1 VQDGAPATSLTL
13 HSSSPTAVQLPTEG
27 YSSLKNLTTRLLL
40 VIIALAIG
48 SAIAVWKL
56 PMRKGLDIQG
66 GMRVVLR
73 AQTEKLPKGVT
84 WDDSKLEVVTDVL
97 RRRVDSL
104 GVSEPQIYPVLG
116 QARIVVELPGV
127 KNKEQALDIIK
138 STAKLDFRY
147 VPQLDNNTW
156 TTRPTTGP
164 GGDRGEFEDVIN
176 TATGKPVS
184 YEQIEAQTQLIL
196 DGAQLKPNSY
206 VDIPQGKPVIH
217 FEFQDQA
224 KNTFEDFTR
233 GHIGKRLAVF
243 LDNKLITAPNIN
255 DVIPG
260 IGIIEGSFTAESAKT
275 LANQLNA
282 GALPVPLEQLQ
293 LTNVEATLGAQAVR
307 QTFVAGMVG
316 LGLVMVFMLFWYRV
330 PGLLA
335 DLALLLYALFSLA
348 VFKGGLQFLGV
359 PPVTLTIP
367 GIAGFIL
374 SIGMAVDANILI
386 FERMKEERNS
396 GKTLRASIEAGFKR
410 AITAI
415 VDSNVCT
422 LITCGILWWFGTGQ
436 VRGFALTLAIGV
448 VISLFTAVTVS
459 RTFLLLFANS
469 TTGQND
475 NLYGLHGGFHP
486 KLGVTKR
493 MGMWFGISGLII
505 VPGLIAIA
513 MGGIKPSIE
522 FTGGTEI
529 SAQFDRPVTSA
540 QIASALASVGHKE
553 SRILLAEGNRAYITT
568 KSLDTAEKAR
578 VESALTPIGGHA
590 DGDSSVSGTISKEL
604 TRNAILA
611 VLYAS
616 GMIILYLAIRFSI
629 PNFVEGLKFGT
640 CAVVALLHDV
650 LVLLGLFA
658 VFGYLFNWQVDSLF
672 VTAMLTV
679 IGFSVHDTIIIFD
692 RMRENLQH
700 RQRGETFAEV
710 ADRSIEQTF
719 ARSVYTSFT
728 VVLTLLA
735 LLLFGG
741 PTVKL
746 FVAALLIGIIS
757 GTYSSIFNAT
767 PLLVLWRRLSGGDTL
782 AAAPATAGPGTTRVS
797 PRPQARR
804 VDPSSRPRPAATPRV
819 TTPVAETSANGIG
832 IDNDLAD
839 TLEASGGSAAGRLQ
853 PRKKKRRQ

>member
-1 VQDGAPATSLTL
+1 M
-13 HSSSPTAVQLPTEG
+13 
-27 YSSLKNLTTRLLL
+27 
-40 VIIALAIG
+40 IIALAVG
-48 SAIAVWKL
+48 SAFAVWKL

-147 VPQLDNNTW
+147 VPQLDNGTW
-156 TTRPTTGP
+156 SERPTTGP
-164 GGDRGEFEDVIN
+164 NGERGEFEEVIN
-176 TATGKPVS
+176 NATGKPVT

-217 FEFQDQA
+217 FEFQDAA

-243 LDNKLITAPNIN
+243 LDNKLITAPTIN

-260 IGIIEGSFTAESAKT
+260 IGIIEGNFTAESAKT

-293 LTNVEATLGAQAVR
+293 LTNVEATLGNQAVR
-307 QTFVAGMVG
+307 QTFVAGLVG

-335 DLALLLYALFSLA
+335 DLALLLYALFSFA
-348 VFKGGLQFLGV
+348 VFKGGLQFIGI

-396 GKTLRASIEAGFKR
+396 GKTLRASIEVGFKR
-410 AITAI
+410 ALTAI

-448 VISLFTAVTVS
+448 VISFFTAVTVS
-459 RTFLLLFANS
+459 RTFIVLFTN
-469 TTGQND
+469 TKMGQND
-475 NLYGLHGGFHP
+475 NLYGLHGGAHP
-486 KLGVTKR
+486 KLNVTKR
-493 MGMWFGISGLII
+493 MGLWFGLSGLII
-505 VPGLIAIA
+505 LPGVIFLA

-522 FTGGTEI
+522 FTGGTEL
-529 SAQFDRPVTSA
+529 SAQFDHPVTAA
-540 QIASALASVGHKE
+540 QISSKLASLGHRE
-553 SRILLAEGNRAYITT
+553 SRVLLAEGNRAYVTT
-568 KSLDTAEKAR
+568 KSLNPTEKTQVETAIQSLGGR
-578 VESALTPIGGHA
+578 V
-590 DGDSSVSGTISKEL
+590 DSDANVSGTISKEL
-604 TRNAILA
+604 TRNAVLA
-611 VLYAS
+611 VVYAS
-616 GMIILYLAIRFSI
+616 VMIILYLALRFSI
-629 PNFVEGLKFGT
+629 PNFIEGLKFGT
-640 CAVVALLHDV
+640 CAVIALLHDT

-658 VFGYLFNWQVDSLF
+658 IFGYFLNWQVDSLF

-679 IGFSVHDTIIIFD
+679 IGFSVHDTIVIFD

-700 RQRGETFAEV
+700 RNRGETFAEV

-728 VVLTLLA
+728 VALTLIA

-746 FVAALLIGIIS
+746 FVTALLIGIVT
-757 GTYSSIFNAT
+757 GTYSSIFNAA
-767 PLLVLWRRLSGGDTL
+767 PLLVLWRRLTSGDTL
-782 AAAPATAGPGTTRVS
+782 APVAATAGAGTTRVA
-797 PRPQARR
+797 PRPQGRR
-804 VDPSSRPRPAATPRV
+804 VDPSSRPRPAAPRTTTPLPESGANGVRETDMTPRE
-819 TTPVAETSANGIG
+819 PIETSGGA
-832 IDNDLAD
+832 
-839 TLEASGGSAAGRLQ
+839 TASRVQ